1 VKNSVLSH
9 QEKKIITFI
18 KQYLNDNGYPP
29 TIREICQGVGLSSPS
44 TVHHHLK
51 NLESK
56 GYLQRNP
63 TKPRALELVAEKTPD
78 ELLSIPLLGNV
89 AAGYPTLAIENA
101 EEEMQIPKSL
111 FPEKELF
118 ALRIKGDSMI
128 EEGILPGDVI
138 IVKKQEVAEN
148 GDIVVAYLEGEVTVK
163 KFWKDSMYGVIKL
176 IPANS
181 KYEPIIINRETK
193 ILGKV
198 IGLLRRY

>member
-1 VKNSVLSH
+1 M
-9 QEKKIITFI
+9 
-18 KQYLNDNGYPP
+18 
-29 TIREICQGVGLSSPS
+29 
-44 TVHHHLK
+44 
-51 NLESK
+51 ESK

-163 KFWKDSMYGVIKL
+163 KFWKDSVYGVIKL